1 MMINK
6 WYGKNAFIFSFIY
19 SIEMTHF
26 FSHSTIM
33 CLKSKRDGPLDAL
46 SPIFAP
52 ALALVAIKAASE

>member
-26 FSHSTIM
+26 FHIQRL
-33 CLKSKRDGPLDAL
+33 CVLNKSKGDGPLDAM
-46 SPIFAP
+46 SPIFAS
-52 ALALVAIKAASE
+52 ALALVASE